1 MDSSGRLRDHS
12 RCAQHI
18 RRRRDAYPRDEVVN
32 RRCPRSLLI
41 APARRY
47 TPAMKTDR
55 VLRYTAALEFA
66 ERQVAALAD
75 KHPDFFP
82 MYTVGGKWH
91 HTGEAWT
98 HWTDGFLGG
107 MMWQF
112 HLREVGRGSPDP
124 APSWRAKAEHYSKLL
139 EHRQHDRNVH
149 DLGFIFL
156 STYLPWYEL
165 TDASHL
171 HDVLIQAGR
180 TLAMRFIQPGDYLRS
195 FVARESLF
203 IDIMM
208 NVPIIFYA
216 AIETGD
222 RELARVAT
230 LHCRTTRDT
239 LVRPDGSTAHEG
251 IFDLATGKFLRQ
263 TTHQGLSGD
272 SAWARGLAWSLYG
285 YSKCYALTGNPEFLA
300 VAERNARYWI
310 DHLPAD
316 KVCYWDFDADV
327 SQPPPWGRQKE
338 SSAAAIAAGG
348 LLDLARQTP
357 DPARAKEYET
367 TALATLDAL
376 VAPEYLAIDTPGW
389 EGILKHGVYHTAKN
403 LGVDESVMWGE
414 FFFVEAMTKI
424 VVPTSNHGTRA
435 VAR

>member
-1 MDSSGRLRDHS
+1 MSTPT
-12 RCAQHI
+12 A
-18 RRRRDAYPRDEVVN
+18 N
-32 RRCPRSLLI
+32 RI
-41 APARRY
+41 G
-47 TPAMKTDR
+47 
-55 VLRYTAALEFA
+55 RYTAALEFA
-66 ERQVAALAD
+66 ERQVAALTD

-82 MYTVGGKWH
+82 MYTVKGKWH
-91 HTGEAWT
+91 HSGEAWT

-112 HLREVGRGSPDP
+112 HLRTKSLV
-124 APSWRAKAEHYSKLL
+124 WRTRVEHYSKLL

-156 STYLPWYEL
+156 STYLPWYEIVAREVSPSRSPSL
-165 TDASHL
+165 L
-171 HDVLIQAGR
+171 HSVLIQAGR

-195 FVARESLF
+195 FVAPESLF

-239 LVRPDGSTAHEG
+239 LVRVDGSTAHEG

-263 TTHQGLSGD
+263 TTHQGLRGD

-285 YSKCYALTGNPEFLA
+285 YSKCYALTGKPEFLA

-310 DHLPAD
+310 DHLPQD
-316 KVCYWDFDADV
+316 KVCYWDFNADL

-338 SSAAAIAAGG
+338 SSAAAIAASG

-357 DPARAKEYET
+357 ESARAKEYES

-376 VAPEYLAIDTPGW
+376 VEPEYLAIDTPGW

-414 FFFVEAMTKI
+414 YFFVEALTK
-424 VVPTSNHGTRA
+424 VVTGNFERVSPA
-435 VAR
+435 ALARNRERFRGLT